1 MTATHPAPATPHAPP
16 SRPDRPAGRG
26 WAWAGLAGAV
36 VGVPGLMV
44 TGSTYDASAGV
55 VQDND
60 ALLAAVT
67 GSAGLVWAQQ
77 VVCAV
82 VAACFLVFAAGLRRS
97 LARQEPA
104 GSLVP
109 GLAAA
114 GIVVTAA
121 AVLVGGGICT
131 ELYWALAGDQPFDP
145 DTVGAHLA
153 LYNTVPWL
161 WGALG
166 VSAAAVAVGGLRN
179 GSVGRPTAVLSL
191 VLAVVLAASQA
202 LPVQYVAVLPGGL
215 WVAVTA
221 LASALGARR
230 SRAVPGAVPGA
241 VGR

>member
-1 MTATHPAPATPHAPP
+1 MTATQPVPATPYTPP
-16 SRPDRPAGRG
+16 PVSPTRPPGRA
-26 WAWAGLAGAV
+26 WAWTGLAGAL
-36 VGVPGLMV
+36 VGVPGLML
-44 TGSTYDASAGV
+44 TGNTYDASTGV
-55 VQDND
+55 VEDND

-82 VAACFLVFAAGLRRS
+82 AATCLLVFAAGLHRS

-114 GIVVTAA
+114 GLVVTAGA
-121 AVLVGGGICT
+121 LLVGGGICT

-153 LYNTVPWL
+153 LYNTLPWL

-166 VSAAAVAVGGLRN
+166 VSAAAVAVGGFRN
-179 GSVGRPTAVLSL
+179 GSVGRPIAVLSA
-191 VLAVVLAASQA
+191 VLAVLLAASQV
-202 LPVQYVAVLPGGL
+202 LPVQYVAVLPGGT

-221 LASALGARR
+221 LSAALGRR
-230 SRAVPGAVPGA
+230 RA
-241 VGR
+241 